1 MSQSTIDNA
10 RNLANDAK
18 GEATRLAG
26 NARDLAYNAKDDASR
41 FVSDAKAEIVQL
53 REKVEALMNDR
64 ITPAVSAVAD
74 RASAIGK
81 SASDTV
87 RHQADRATDAV
98 HDKPLIALGVA
109 ALAGF
114 VIASLIRR

>member
-1 MSQSTIDNA
+1 MSQSFDNA

-18 GEATRLAG
+18 NEATRLAST
-26 NARDLAYNAKDDASR
+26 ARDLANDAKDDASR
-41 FVSDAKAEIVQL
+41 FVADAKAEIVEL
-53 REKVEALMNDR
+53 RQRVEALMNER
-64 ITPAVSAVAD
+64 VTPAVSAVAD
-74 RASAIGK
+74 RASAISK
-81 SASDTV
+81 SATETV

>member
-1 MSQSTIDNA
+1 MSQTYDNA

-18 GEATRLAG
+18 GEVTRLAG
-26 NARDLAYNAKDDASR
+26 QARDVASGAKDDASR
-41 FVSDAKAEIVQL
+41 FVADAKAEIVQL
-53 REKVEALMNDR
+53 REKVEQLMNER
-64 ITPAVSAVAD
+64 VTPAVSAVAD

-81 SASDTV
+81 SATETV
-87 RHQADRATDAV
+87 RHQADRASDAV
-98 HDKPLIALGVA
+98 HDKPLVALGVA

>member
-1 MSQSTIDNA
+1 MSQTFDNA
-10 RNLANDAK
+10 RNLANDVK
-18 GEATRLAG
+18 NEAQRQASA
-26 NARDLAYNAKDDASR
+26 ARDVVEGAKDDAAR

-53 REKVEALMNDR
+53 REKVESLMNER
-64 ITPAVSAVAD
+64 VTPAMSAVAD

-81 SASDTV
+81 SATETV

-98 HDKPLIALGVA
+98 HERPLVALGVA

-114 VIASLIRR
+114 VVASLLRR

>member
-1 MSQSTIDNA
+1 MSQSTVDNA

-18 GEATRLAG
+18 GEAARLAG
-26 NARDLAYNAKDDASR
+26 SARDLASGAKDDASR

-64 ITPAVSAVAD
+64 ITPAVSAAAD

-87 RHQADRATDAV
+87 RQQADRASDAV

>member
-1 MSQSTIDNA
+1 MSQTVENA

-18 GEATRLAG
+18 NEAQRLAG
-26 NARDLAYNAKDDASR
+26 GARDLAYGAKDDASR
-41 FVSDAKAEIVQL
+41 LVSDARAEISQL
-53 REKVEALMNDR
+53 REKVESLLNDR
-64 ITPAVSAVAD
+64 VTPAVSAVAD
-74 RASAIGK
+74 RASSLGK
-81 SASDTV
+81 SASETV
-87 RHQADRATDAV
+87 RHQADRASDAV

>member
-1 MSQSTIDNA
+1 MSQTVDNA

-18 GEATRLAG
+18 GEAQRLAG
-26 NARDLAYNAKDDASR
+26 SARDLASNAKDDASR

-64 ITPAVSAVAD
+64 VTPAVSAVAD

-81 SASDTV
+81 SASDSV

-114 VIASLIRR
+114 LIATLVRR